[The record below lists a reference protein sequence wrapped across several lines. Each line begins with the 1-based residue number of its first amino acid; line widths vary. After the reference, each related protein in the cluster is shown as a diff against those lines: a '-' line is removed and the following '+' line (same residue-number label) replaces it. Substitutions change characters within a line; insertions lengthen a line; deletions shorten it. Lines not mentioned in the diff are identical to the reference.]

1 MRLLLPKEIC
11 QHTRTFKGKFMAE
24 SRLTTRNHTTV
35 PAVVRKA
42 LGMKPGTRLV
52 WHVMPDGNVLVRAK
66 SKSLLELAG
75 TVESPGKG
83 VTIEDMKAWR
93 R

>member
-1 MRLLLPKEIC
+1 MP
-11 QHTRTFKGKFMAE
+11 AE
-24 SRLTTRNHTTV
+24 
-35 PAVVRKA
+35 VRKA

-52 WHVMPDGNVLVRAK
+52 WHVMPDGKVVVREK
-66 SKSLLELAG
+66 SKPLLELAG
-75 TVESPGKG
+75 TVESPVQG

>member
-1 MRLLLPKEIC
+1 
-11 QHTRTFKGKFMAE
+11 MAE
-24 SRLTTRNHTTV
+24 SRLTTRGRTTV

-52 WHVMPDGNVLVRAK
+52 WHVMPDGEVLVRAK
-66 SKSLLELAG
+66 SNSLLELAG
-75 TVESPGKG
+75 TVESPVKG
-83 VTIEDMKAWR
+83 VTIQDMKAWR